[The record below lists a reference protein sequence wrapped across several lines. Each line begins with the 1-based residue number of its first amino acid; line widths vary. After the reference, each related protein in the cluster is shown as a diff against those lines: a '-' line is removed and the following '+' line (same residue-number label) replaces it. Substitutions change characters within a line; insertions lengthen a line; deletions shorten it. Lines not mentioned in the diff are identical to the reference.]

1 MILLGLGTQLLLE
14 LIFDLILACHEL
26 LNLTFHHQRLAGKL
40 LFQLLDLVDLIV
52 GAGLFAEACM
62 ARVFCISKIIEKSVS
77 CVDCLINLLLLC

>member
-1 MILLGLGTQLLLE
+1 MILLSLSAQLLLK

-40 LFQLLDLVDLIV
+40 LFQLFYLVNLIV
-52 GAGLFAEACM
+52 GASLFAKTCM
-62 ARVFCISKIIEKSVS
+62 ARVFCISQIIEKSVS